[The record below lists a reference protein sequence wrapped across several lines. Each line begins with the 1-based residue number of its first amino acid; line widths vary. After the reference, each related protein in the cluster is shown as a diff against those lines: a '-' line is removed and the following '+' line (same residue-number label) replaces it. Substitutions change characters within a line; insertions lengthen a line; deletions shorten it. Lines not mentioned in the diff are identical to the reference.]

1 MNHSDQTEKIRLQT
15 EKMLIDQYE
24 RFYRLAYSYVHNKAD
39 ALDVV
44 QESAC
49 KAIVQCKKLKD
60 TEKLLPWLCRIVVNT
75 SLDLLRNQIKE
86 QPAEELPEAAA
97 EDKYEELDLKKALNR
112 LEPENRTVIIL
123 RYFEDMKIE
132 DIALVVDE
140 NINTVKAR
148 LYRSLKK
155 LRIQLDDTA
164 ALKRK
169 ETILM
174 KKQDRNSG
182 YFDNFDNFD
191 KLESLKQEYN
201 EIPVP
206 DAAKARILAGIS
218 NGKRNRIYQDIYH

>member
-1 MNHSDQTEKIRLQT
+1 
-15 EKMLIDQYE
+15 MLIDQYE
-24 RFYRLAYSYVHNKAD
+24 RFYRLAYSYVHNEAD

-49 KAIVQCKKLKD
+49 KAIIQCKKLKD
-60 TEKLLPWLCRIVVNT
+60 TTKLLPWLCRIVVNT

-140 NINTVKAR
+140 NVNTVKTR

-164 ALKRK
+164 AL
-169 ETILM
+169 
-174 KKQDRNSG
+174 
-182 YFDNFDNFD
+182 
-191 KLESLKQEYN
+191 
-201 EIPVP
+201 
-206 DAAKARILAGIS
+206 
-218 NGKRNRIYQDIYH
+218 

>member
-1 MNHSDQTEKIRLQT
+1 MNHSDQAEKIRLQT

-24 RFYRLAYSYVHNKAD
+24 RFYRLAYSYVHNEAD

-49 KAIVQCKKLKD
+49 KAIIQCKKLKD
-60 TEKLLPWLCRIVVNT
+60 TTKLLPWLCRIVVNT

-112 LEPENRTVIIL
+112 LEPENRTVITL

-140 NINTVKAR
+140 NVNTVKTR

-164 ALKRK
+164 AL
-169 ETILM
+169 
-174 KKQDRNSG
+174 
-182 YFDNFDNFD
+182 
-191 KLESLKQEYN
+191 
-201 EIPVP
+201 
-206 DAAKARILAGIS
+206 
-218 NGKRNRIYQDIYH
+218 

>member
-1 MNHSDQTEKIRLQT
+1 MNHSDQAEKILLQT

-24 RFYRLAYSYVHNKAD
+24 RFYRLAYSYVHNEAD

-49 KAIVQCKKLKD
+49 KAIIQCKKLKD
-60 TEKLLPWLCRIVVNT
+60 TTKLLPWLCRIVVNT

-140 NINTVKAR
+140 NVNTVKTR

-164 ALKRK
+164 AL
-169 ETILM
+169 
-174 KKQDRNSG
+174 
-182 YFDNFDNFD
+182 
-191 KLESLKQEYN
+191 
-201 EIPVP
+201 
-206 DAAKARILAGIS
+206 
-218 NGKRNRIYQDIYH
+218 

>member
-1 MNHSDQTEKIRLQT
+1 MNHSDQTKQITAQT

-24 RFYRLAYSYVHNKAD
+24 RFYRLAYSYVHNEAD

-49 KAIVQCKKLKD
+49 KAIIQCKKLKD
-60 TEKLLPWLCRIVVNT
+60 TTKLLPWLCRIVVNT

-140 NINTVKAR
+140 NVNTVKTR

-164 ALKRK
+164 AL
-169 ETILM
+169 
-174 KKQDRNSG
+174 
-182 YFDNFDNFD
+182 
-191 KLESLKQEYN
+191 
-201 EIPVP
+201 
-206 DAAKARILAGIS
+206 
-218 NGKRNRIYQDIYH
+218 

>member
-1 MNHSDQTEKIRLQT
+1 M
-15 EKMLIDQYE
+15 
-24 RFYRLAYSYVHNKAD
+24 
-39 ALDVV
+39 DVV

-49 KAIVQCKKLKD
+49 KAIIQCKKLKD
-60 TEKLLPWLCRIVVNT
+60 TTKLLPWLCRIVVNT

-112 LEPENRTVIIL
+112 LEPENRTIIIL

-140 NINTVKAR
+140 NVNTVKAR

-164 ALKRK
+164 AL
-169 ETILM
+169 
-174 KKQDRNSG
+174 
-182 YFDNFDNFD
+182 
-191 KLESLKQEYN
+191 
-201 EIPVP
+201 
-206 DAAKARILAGIS
+206 
-218 NGKRNRIYQDIYH
+218 

>member
-1 MNHSDQTEKIRLQT
+1 MNHSDQAEKIRLQT
-15 EKMLIDQYE
+15 AKMLIDQYE
-24 RFYRLAYSYVHNKAD
+24 RFYRLAYSYVHNEAD

-49 KAIVQCKKLKD
+49 KAIIQCKKLKD
-60 TEKLLPWLCRIVVNT
+60 TTKLLPWLCRIVVNT

-140 NINTVKAR
+140 NVNTVKAR

-164 ALKRK
+164 AL
-169 ETILM
+169 
-174 KKQDRNSG
+174 
-182 YFDNFDNFD
+182 
-191 KLESLKQEYN
+191 
-201 EIPVP
+201 
-206 DAAKARILAGIS
+206 
-218 NGKRNRIYQDIYH
+218 

>member
-24 RFYRLAYSYVHNKAD
+24 RFYRLAYSYVHNEAD
-39 ALDVV
+39 ALDIV

-60 TEKLLPWLCRIVVNT
+60 TGKLLPWLCRIVVNT

-112 LEPENRTVIIL
+112 LEPENRTIIIL

-140 NINTVKAR
+140 NVNTVKAR

-164 ALKRK
+164 AL
-169 ETILM
+169 
-174 KKQDRNSG
+174 
-182 YFDNFDNFD
+182 
-191 KLESLKQEYN
+191 
-201 EIPVP
+201 
-206 DAAKARILAGIS
+206 
-218 NGKRNRIYQDIYH
+218 

>member
-49 KAIVQCKKLKD
+49 KAIVQCKELKD

-182 YFDNFDNFD
+182 YFDNFD

>member
-1 MNHSDQTEKIRLQT
+1 MTNMNVFTGWPT
-15 EKMLIDQYE
+15 
-24 RFYRLAYSYVHNKAD
+24 SYVHNEAD

-49 KAIVQCKKLKD
+49 KAIIQCKKLKD
-60 TEKLLPWLCRIVVNT
+60 TTKLLPWLCRIVVNT

-140 NINTVKAR
+140 NVNTVKAR

-164 ALKRK
+164 AL
-169 ETILM
+169 
-174 KKQDRNSG
+174 
-182 YFDNFDNFD
+182 
-191 KLESLKQEYN
+191 
-201 EIPVP
+201 
-206 DAAKARILAGIS
+206 
-218 NGKRNRIYQDIYH
+218 

>member
-1 MNHSDQTEKIRLQT
+1 MNNSDQAEKIRLQT

-24 RFYRLAYSYVHNKAD
+24 RFYRLAYSYVHNEAD

-49 KAIVQCKKLKD
+49 KAIIQCKKLKD
-60 TEKLLPWLCRIVVNT
+60 TTKLLPWLCRIVVNT

-140 NINTVKAR
+140 NVNTVKAR

-164 ALKRK
+164 AL
-169 ETILM
+169 
-174 KKQDRNSG
+174 
-182 YFDNFDNFD
+182 
-191 KLESLKQEYN
+191 
-201 EIPVP
+201 
-206 DAAKARILAGIS
+206 
-218 NGKRNRIYQDIYH
+218 

>member
-1 MNHSDQTEKIRLQT
+1 MNHSDQAEKIWLQT

-24 RFYRLAYSYVHNKAD
+24 RFYRLAYSYVHNEAD

-49 KAIVQCKKLKD
+49 KAIIQCKKLKD
-60 TEKLLPWLCRIVVNT
+60 TTKLLPWLCRIVVNT

-140 NINTVKAR
+140 NVNTVKAR

-164 ALKRK
+164 AL
-169 ETILM
+169 
-174 KKQDRNSG
+174 
-182 YFDNFDNFD
+182 
-191 KLESLKQEYN
+191 
-201 EIPVP
+201 
-206 DAAKARILAGIS
+206 
-218 NGKRNRIYQDIYH
+218 

>member
-1 MNHSDQTEKIRLQT
+1 MNHSDQAEKIRLQT

-24 RFYRLAYSYVHNKAD
+24 RFYRLAYSYVHNEAD

-49 KAIVQCKKLKD
+49 KAIIQCKKLKD
-60 TEKLLPWLCRIVVNT
+60 TKKLLPWLCRIVVNT

-140 NINTVKAR
+140 NVNTVKAR

-164 ALKRK
+164 AL
-169 ETILM
+169 
-174 KKQDRNSG
+174 
-182 YFDNFDNFD
+182 
-191 KLESLKQEYN
+191 
-201 EIPVP
+201 
-206 DAAKARILAGIS
+206 
-218 NGKRNRIYQDIYH
+218 